1 MHLLSLDECR
11 TLLFEFSVEGSALSV
26 DHVISVH
33 VTESPGDCELK
44 CYLED
49 DCMSINTGPMGDGTY
64 YCELSDSDHV
74 LHPRDLENRIGV
86 IYRSVKVRISRIN
99 WRIEFSFNLI
109 PYGDAFR
116 LFLELFR
123 FPRPVRIKLKTIKM
137 KKQSSLDSL
146 QYFVMNN
153 RANLLARHR
162 HCISERHRYYLSLN
176 KQWPVSTSWLS
187 DTVSDMTGETPPVRN
202 GDYFSLLSVNCMRY
216 EKSEKSPYITVNR
229 SRFSSK
235 GHMTLLI
242 SEFQSTETWSKSSL
256 WVLKEKYNSWL
267 RVQALN
273 TIYINIY
280 IYRLTNYDSVTIAC

>member
-33 VTESPGDCELK
+33 VTESSEDCELK

-123 FPRPVRIKLKTIKM
+123 FRRPVRIKLKTKKM
-137 KKQSSLDSL
+137 EKQSSLDSL

-162 HCISERHRYYLSLN
+162 HCITERHRYYLSLN
-176 KQWPVSTSWLS
+176 KQWPVSTS
-187 DTVSDMTGETPPVRN
+187 
-202 GDYFSLLSVNCMRY
+202 
-216 EKSEKSPYITVNR
+216 
-229 SRFSSK
+229 
-235 GHMTLLI
+235 
-242 SEFQSTETWSKSSL
+242 
-256 WVLKEKYNSWL
+256 
-267 RVQALN
+267 
-273 TIYINIY
+273 
-280 IYRLTNYDSVTIAC
+280 